1 MIKARAIERG
11 TLKHSKGSK
20 WSKSLKKVKS
30 KNEELRNEIN
40 SQQDIKAKLKQRTA
54 KGNVESDSEEG
65 EPENEPEPEKP
76 VDTVRHKL
84 IFYNLSFSF
93 RKRFLPI

>member
-54 KGNVESDSEEG
+54 KGNVESDSEESQ
-65 EPENEPEPEKP
+65 PENTPELEKP
-76 VDTVRHKL
+76 VDTVELKNDHL
-84 IFYNLSFSF
+84 
-93 RKRFLPI
+93 